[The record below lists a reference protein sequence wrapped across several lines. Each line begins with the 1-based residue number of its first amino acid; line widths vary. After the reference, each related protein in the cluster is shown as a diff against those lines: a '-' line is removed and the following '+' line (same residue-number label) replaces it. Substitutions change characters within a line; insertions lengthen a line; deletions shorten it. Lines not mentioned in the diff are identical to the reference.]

1 VVSAAYT
8 IVCSIIDIRMKIEAL
23 NKLAVITRC
32 IISNKAM
39 ELPGNIVEIK
49 YSVYNLTLGR
59 ACMVSI

>member
-1 VVSAAYT
+1 
-8 IVCSIIDIRMKIEAL
+8 MKIEAL

-32 IISNKAM
+32 IISDKAM

-59 ACMVSI
+59 ARMVSI

>member
-59 ACMVSI
+59 ARMVSI